1 MGFFTEA
8 YYMSVLTKRTFFPR
22 RDFKAESVP
31 DLSARVII
39 VTGGNVGI
47 GRETI
52 KVLLQRNAKVYMA
65 SRNRDKAE
73 AAIKRLKDET
83 GQDAIFLEL
92 DLSSLAS
99 VRKAASEF
107 LSKEPELHVL
117 FNNAGVMGP
126 PIDELTAEGFDLQFG
141 TNVIGHFLFT
151 ELLMPALLAGA
162 QSSPDHHARVITTSS
177 STAMYGKIDFGSVR
191 EGSARRRYSQDA
203 LYAQSKLANAIV
215 AHQAAKR
222 YGGKGIVSISVD
234 PGCIATE
241 LQRYSLSLPGL
252 RGPKQGHR
260 TSPSASSLSEWSL
273 TMIDDNGTQQMEHE
287 LNTYD
292 EFLVQH
298 TATHWQATLLL
309 RPAPFGA
316 LTQLWA
322 GTTPEAIE
330 HNGKYAIP
338 TARIGPCRA
347 EAYDDELG
355 QKMWTFLEN
364 SVKEA

>member
-1 MGFFTEA
+1 MGLFTEA
-8 YYMSVLTKRTFFPR
+8 YYVSVMAWRSFFPNGK
-22 RDFKAESVP
+22 FKAEHVP
-31 DLSARVII
+31 DLAGRVII

-52 KVLLQRNAKVYMA
+52 KVLLQRNARVYMA

-83 GQDAIFLEL
+83 GKDAIFLEL
-92 DLSSLAS
+92 DLGSLAS

-177 STAMYGKIDFGSVR
+177 SGAMLGGIDLDSVR
-191 EGSARRRYSQDA
+191 DGPARRRYSKES
-203 LYAQSKLANAIV
+203 LYGQSKLGNVIV
-215 AHQAAKR
+215 AREVAKR
-222 YGGKGIVSISVD
+222 YGGKGIVSISLD
-234 PGCIATE
+234 PGNIETD
-241 LQRYSLSLPGL
+241 LQRYYIGLPGL
-252 RGPKQGHR
+252 AG
-260 TSPSASSLSEWSL
+260 AL
-273 TMIDDNGTQQMEHE
+273 TKVIVKLMLH
-287 LNTYD
+287 
-292 EFLVQH
+292 
-298 TATHWQATLLL
+298 
-309 RPAPFGA
+309 PAPFGA

-322 GTTPEAIE
+322 GTTPEAID
-330 HNGKYAIP
+330 HNGKYAVP
-338 TARIGPCRA
+338 TARIAPCRA

-355 QKMWTFLEN
+355 QKVWSFLEET
-364 SVKEA
+364 VKEA

>member
-1 MGFFTEA
+1 MGFLTEL
-8 YYMSVLTKRTFFPR
+8 YYISVLFWRVFFPR
-22 RDFKAESVP
+22 GNFKAEDVP
-31 DLSARVII
+31 DLTGRVAI

-65 SRNRDKAE
+65 SRSRDKAE
-73 AAIKRLKDET
+73 GAIKRLKDET
-83 GQDAIFLEL
+83 GKEAIFLEL

-107 LSKEPELHVL
+107 LGKEAELHIL

-126 PIDELTAEGFDLQFG
+126 PIDQVTADGFDMQFG

-151 ELLMPALLAGA
+151 ELLMPALFAGV

-177 STAMYGKIDFGSVR
+177 SGAMYGKIDFDAIR
-191 EGSARRRYSQDA
+191 EGPGRRRYSKEM
-203 LYAQSKLANAIV
+203 LYAQSKLANVIV
-215 AHQAAKR
+215 AREVAKR

-234 PGCIATE
+234 PGSIKTD
-241 LQRYSLSLPGL
+241 LQRYYRQVSGFRLL
-252 RGPKQGHR
+252 
-260 TSPSASSLSEWSL
+260 LSE
-273 TMIDDNGTQQMEHE
+273 
-287 LNTYD
+287 
-292 EFLVQH
+292 LVEK
-298 TATHWQATLLL
+298 ALL

-322 GTTPEAIE
+322 GTSPEAIHE
-330 HNGKYAIP
+330 NGKYAIP
-338 TARIGPCRA
+338 TAQIAQCRA

-355 QKMWTFLEN
+355 KKMWAFLEDA
-364 SVKEA
+364 VKKA